1 MVIRHH
7 KKFPT
12 HIIQNFSSAVK
23 REFTQ
28 KTAVTVDKL
37 YILEYDTQKCIK
49 CREKAMK
56 ERVTGRYRHKRARKG
71 ESGRGGNRRTWLR
84 SCPAERKNRQAGTGE
99 RPLKRGSVLALHE
112 AAAARPGR
120 SKVVPR
126 PVQVALSMTL
136 RAFYIFRKNRKNNFK
151 PSFHSGRRKRR

>member
-1 MVIRHH
+1 
-7 KKFPT
+7 
-12 HIIQNFSSAVK
+12 
-23 REFTQ
+23 
-28 KTAVTVDKL
+28 
-37 YILEYDTQKCIK
+37 
-49 CREKAMK
+49 MK

-126 PVQVALSMTL
+126 PVQVALDV
-136 RAFYIFRKNRKNNFK
+136 FYVKGVLYFQEKQEK
-151 PSFHSGRRKRR
+151 

>member
-12 HIIQNFSSAVK
+12 HIIQNFSPAVK

-37 YILEYDTQKCIK
+37 YILEYDTPKCIK
-49 CREKAMK
+49 AKKKAMK
-56 ERVTGRYRHKRARKG
+56 ERVTGRYRQKRARNG
-71 ESGRGGNRRTWLR
+71 ESGRGRNRRTWLR
-84 SCPAERKNRQAGTGE
+84 SSPVKRKKRQAGTGE
-99 RPLKRGSVLALHE
+99 RPLPRGSVQALRK
-112 AAAARPGR
+112 APSARPGR

-126 PVQVALSMTL
+126 
-136 RAFYIFRKNRKNNFK
+136 
-151 PSFHSGRRKRR
+151 